1 MTAAPLIGSTYVKAI
16 HRKAKN
22 NKTVP
27 VRLIATNVVGAGGGK
42 RQNICLDCS
51 QNSYSKVVKALS
63 SISSGLIV
71 MDNFVPPK
79 IIKKP

>member
-42 RQNICLDCS
+42 ISLFLNPGRQNI
-51 QNSYSKVVKALS
+51 
-63 SISSGLIV
+63 
-71 MDNFVPPK
+71 
-79 IIKKP
+79 